1 MQPLSSV
8 MWRHINLPSS
18 LPSFPAPHST
28 EEIEAF
34 AALQSRLTG
43 IFRDVFPNPR
53 APRTIVVIPSLSF
66 DQQELAKISGVH
78 HYEERMLCMLMLL
91 RLPCTRLIYVTSQ
104 PISPTVVDYFL
115 SLLPGIP
122 GNHARSRLV
131 LLSCHDASPIP
142 LTQKLLDRP
151 RLLVRLRDLV
161 RDSANNHMVCFNATA
176 LERTLAVRL
185 GLPLYACDPAL
196 LYLGTKSGSR
206 QIFRE
211 AGVLLPDG
219 EEDLRDEAD
228 VVRALARIKRREPGL
243 RRAVVKLNDGFSGEG
258 NALFTYGDVDAQ
270 SEELEK
276 QIQQR
281 LSSVLRFEAKGET
294 WPRFARK
301 FEEMGG
307 VVESFV
313 EGETKRSP
321 SVQCRINP
329 LGEINVISTHDQILG
344 GPSGQVFL
352 GCTFPAD
359 GDYRLEIQEAG
370 QKVSEVLRSRGAL
383 GRFSIDFI
391 SVPREQGGWDH
402 YAIEINLRKGGTTHP
417 FMTLQFLTDGNYDLS
432 TGLYLTPSGQPR
444 YYYASDNLEHAAYR
458 GLRPEDLIDIA
469 VYNNL
474 HFHGASQQGVAFHLI
489 GALSEFGKVGVLCI
503 GETPQAARQFYDATV
518 DVLDR
523 ETQNIRKEGESP
535 LVSPI
540 AHRLVAED

>member
-18 LPSFPAPHST
+18 LPSFPPPHST

-53 APRTIVVIPSLSF
+53 APRTIVVVPSLSF

-131 LLSCHDASPIP
+131 LLSCHDAAPIP

-307 VVESFV
+307 IVESFV

-370 QKVSEVLRSRGAL
+370 QKVSEVLRARGAL
-383 GRFSIDFI
+383 GRFSVDFI

-444 YYYASDNLEHAAYR
+444 YYYASDNLEHPAYR

-503 GETPQAARQFYDATV
+503 GETPQAAKQFYDATV